1 MGTEIWAGDHLKRED
16 DANFLIDY
24 LLERNAQAVE
34 TGLRGTSINVSAPWG
49 AGKTFFMTR
58 LARQLGSHEFRVA
71 EVNAWR
77 DDHADDPIFPVMSAM
92 LRALNKTGKKAEI
105 RQSLKKNAGK
115 IAVRAGLGLAKRGAA
130 FIIGKEAVDGITDE
144 VAKSIAEAAEQ
155 TMSEYAEQAL
165 ERFEEGQKAIDDFR
179 TELAKEV
186 EGDTPLFVLIDEVDR
201 CRPTYAISLLE
212 RIKHL
217 FDVPNVI
224 FLVATHTDQL
234 AHTIRAVYGAGF
246 DADTYLHRFFDRTYS
261 FDQPTLNQFV
271 DVQWAE
277 LGLQEDRYLPIPD
290 HTQRKM
296 VSAISRMVGLSL
308 RDIKQC
314 MGMLS
319 SVTNR
324 AETKVPVPL
333 LYVYPLIAA
342 YHLRKT
348 GAFNIATGTTNRNT
362 DQQIATREFQSLF
375 SGEPL
380 FIFQNRS
387 HFGRQQ
393 IGEQTVELSRVL
405 ETFMGLLSTGLTE
418 QIGGEAWE
426 SRFVEDYRQAEFA
439 ILHGSTHSGRK
450 VASILELYRAM
461 IQKAGRIG
469 QLT

>member
-1 MGTEIWAGDHLKRED
+1 MGTEIWVGDHLRRKED
-16 DANFLIDY
+16 ADFLIDY
-24 LLERNAQAVE
+24 LLERNGQAVAK
-34 TGLRGTSINVSAPWG
+34 GQRGTSINVSAPWG

-58 LARQLGSHEFRVA
+58 LAEQLRSDGFRVA

-77 DDHADDPIFPVMSAM
+77 DDHADDPIFPVMSAI
-92 LRALNKTGKKAEI
+92 LGSLQKAGKTAGI

-115 IAVRAGLGLAKRGAA
+115 ITARAAMGLAKRGAEF
-130 FIIGKEAVDGITDE
+130 FIGREAVDGITDD

-155 TMSEYAEQAL
+155 TLSEYAEQAL
-165 ERFEEGQKAIDDFR
+165 ERFEDGQKAIDDFR
-179 TELAKEV
+179 TELAKGV
-186 EGDTPLFVLIDEVDR
+186 ENGKPLFVLIDEVDR
-201 CRPTYAISLLE
+201 CRPIYAISLLE

-261 FDQPTLNQFV
+261 FDQPTLDQFV
-271 DVQWAE
+271 DVQWDE
-277 LGLQEDRYLPIPD
+277 LRLQEDRYLPIPD
-290 HTQRKM
+290 HTQSQM
-296 VSAISRMVGLSL
+296 VSAVSRIAGLSL

-314 MGMLS
+314 MEILG

-324 AETKVPVPL
+324 AEAKVPVPL
-333 LYVYPLIAA
+333 LYVYPLVAA

-348 GAFNIATGTTNRNT
+348 GAFNVATGMANRDG
-362 DQQIATREFQSLF
+362 DQQIAARQFQALF

-380 FIFQNRS
+380 FIFQNRD
-387 HFGRQQ
+387 HFGRQT
-393 IGEQTVELSRVL
+393 GEQTVELTRVL
-405 ETFMGLLSTGLTE
+405 DSFMGLLSNGLTE
-418 QIGGEAWE
+418 QVGGDAWE
-426 SRFVEDYRQAEFA
+426 YRFVERYRQTEFA
-439 ILHGSTHSGRK
+439 TLHGSTHRGMK
-450 VASILELYRAM
+450 VTSILEHYRAM